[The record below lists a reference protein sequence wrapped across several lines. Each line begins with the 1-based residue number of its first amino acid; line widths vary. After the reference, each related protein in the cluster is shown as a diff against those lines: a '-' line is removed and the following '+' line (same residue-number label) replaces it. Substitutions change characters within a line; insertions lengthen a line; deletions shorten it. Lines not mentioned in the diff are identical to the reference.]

1 MMAFGS
7 IGLMAIAWCFLLG
20 SFSLGNLI
28 LGGLI
33 STFIFS
39 ISVSYN
45 GMNNSFGQLK
55 AIIRLVCFIIKELL
69 ISSFRVG
76 WDIVTPT
83 VYARPRIVR
92 IPIDDLNDV
101 AITVLANAI
110 SLTPGSLALEVKD
123 DHQSLYVHLMYAEDR
138 DAAVKAIYI
147 DLGNKV
153 RAACAIPVISEIK
166 S

>member
-1 MMAFGS
+1 MIAFGS
-7 IGLMAIAWCFLLG
+7 IWLMAIAWCFLQG
-20 SFSLGNLI
+20 SVTLGNLV

-33 STFIFS
+33 SAIIFS

-45 GMNNSFGQLK
+45 GMDNSLSQLK
-55 AIIRLVCFIIKELL
+55 AVIRLIYFILKDLV
-69 ISSFRVG
+69 ISSFRVA
-76 WDIVTPT
+76 WDVLTPT

-92 IPIDDLNDV
+92 IPIDDLDDV

-123 DHQSLYVHLMYAEDR
+123 DRQSLYVHLMYAENR
-138 DAAVKAIYI
+138 DAAVKTIYI

-153 RAACAIPVISEIK
+153 RAACAITEIK

>member
-1 MMAFGS
+1 
-7 IGLMAIAWCFLLG
+7 MAIAWCFLQG
-20 SFSLGNLI
+20 SVTLGNLI

-33 STFIFS
+33 SAIIFS

-45 GMNNSFGQLK
+45 GMDNSLSQLK
-55 AIIRLVCFIIKELL
+55 AVIRLIYFIVKDLV
-69 ISSFRVG
+69 ISSIRVA
-76 WDIVTPT
+76 WDVLTPT

-92 IPIDDLNDV
+92 IPIGDLDDV

-110 SLTPGSLALEVKD
+110 SLTPGSLALEVKED
-123 DHQSLYVHLMYAEDR
+123 RQSLYVHLMYAENR
-138 DAAVKAIYI
+138 DAAVKTIYI

-153 RAACAIPVISEIK
+153 RAACAIPEIK

>member
-1 MMAFGS
+1 MAFGS
-7 IGLMAIAWCFLLG
+7 IWLMAIAWCFLQG
-20 SFSLGNLI
+20 SVTLGNLV

-33 STFIFS
+33 STIIFF

-45 GMNNSFGQLK
+45 GMENSLNQLK
-55 AIIRLVCFIIKELL
+55 AVIRLIYFILKDLVT
-69 ISSFRVG
+69 SSFRVA
-76 WDIVTPT
+76 WDVLTPT

-92 IPIDDLNDV
+92 IPIDDLDDV
-101 AITVLANAI
+101 AITILANAI

-123 DHQSLYVHLMYAEDR
+123 DRQSLYVHLMYAENR
-138 DAAVKAIYI
+138 DAAVKTIYI

-153 RAACAIPVISEIK
+153 RAACAIAEIK

>member
-7 IGLMAIAWCFLLG
+7 IWLMAIAWCFLQG
-20 SFSLGNLI
+20 SVTLGNLV

-33 STFIFS
+33 SAIIFS

-45 GMNNSFGQLK
+45 GMDNSLNQLK
-55 AIIRLVCFIIKELL
+55 AVIRLIYFILKDLV
-69 ISSFRVG
+69 ISSFRVA
-76 WDIVTPT
+76 WDVLTPT

-92 IPIDDLNDV
+92 IPIDDLDDV
-101 AITVLANAI
+101 AITILANAI

-123 DHQSLYVHLMYAEDR
+123 DRQSLYVHLMYAENR
-138 DAAVKAIYI
+138 DAAVKNIYI

-153 RAACAIPVISEIK
+153 RAACAIAEIK

>member
-1 MMAFGS
+1 MPGAFFKGS
-7 IGLMAIAWCFLLG
+7 VT
-20 SFSLGNLI
+20 LGNLV

-33 STFIFS
+33 SAIIFS

-45 GMNNSFGQLK
+45 GMDNSLSQLK
-55 AIIRLVCFIIKELL
+55 AVIRLIFFIVKDLV
-69 ISSFRVG
+69 ISSIRVA
-76 WDIVTPT
+76 WDVLTPT

-92 IPIDDLNDV
+92 IPIDDLDDV

-123 DHQSLYVHLMYAEDR
+123 DRQSLYVHLMYAENR
-138 DAAVKAIYI
+138 DAAVKSIYI

-153 RAACAIPVISEIK
+153 RAACAIPEIK
-166 S
+166 P